1 MLAIGTMDPTVAG
14 ILFLIAVVLFVV
26 AGILAY
32 ATKAFWATLVAF
44 GLAFAF
50 FVFMWDRFALS

>member
-1 MLAIGTMDPTVAG
+1 MDPTIAG

-26 AGILAY
+26 AGLMAY
-32 ATKAFWATLVAF
+32 MTKAFWACLVSF

-50 FVFMWDRFALS
+50 FVFMWDRFDLA